1 MLYTLNLH
9 NWVLCLVAQLCLTLW
24 PHELWPTRLLHLW
37 DFPGKI
43 IGMGCHALLQ
53 GIFPT
58 QGSNSSLPYCRQILY
73 HLSQQRSLN
82 LCQLYLKNIHTQN
95 LSKNTLDKK
104 NLKKTFRGTVLISQI
119 RSLAFSSPLE
129 LLVSSHFPILSWSK
143 ERCFSPRGEECQPNT
158 LPASE
163 YGMNEKIRVFAFFLL
178 KTLGLCLLP
187 AFPLW
192 GLAF

>member
-1 MLYTLNLH
+1 MNGCSFIIVIITSWCKSNHYAVHLKLTQLGA
-9 NWVLCLVAQLCLTLW
+9 VLSCSVVSDFVAPWAVAHQA
-24 PHELWPTRLLHLW
+24 PPS
-37 DFPGKI
+37 
-43 IGMGCHALLQ
+43 MGFSGQDYCHALLQ

-73 HLSQQRSLN
+73 HLSQQRSPN

-104 NLKKTFRGTVLISQI
+104 NKKKTFRGTVLISQI

-143 ERCFSPRGEECQPNT
+143 ERCFSPRGEECHIP
-158 LPASE
+158 
-163 YGMNEKIRVFAFFLL
+163 
-178 KTLGLCLLP
+178 
-187 AFPLW
+187 
-192 GLAF
+192 

>member
-1 MLYTLNLH
+1 
-9 NWVLCLVAQLCLTLW
+9 
-24 PHELWPTRLLHLW
+24 
-37 DFPGKI
+37 
-43 IGMGCHALLQ
+43 MGCNVVATNPTPTPWEAVKLQ
-53 GIFPT
+53 WPFRIVLNCGFG
-58 QGSNSSLPYCRQILY
+58 GSGHFTMSTSNYPYCRQILY
-73 HLSQQRSLN
+73 HLSQQRSPN

-104 NLKKTFRGTVLISQI
+104 NKKKTFRGTVLISQI

-192 GLAF
+192 ELAF